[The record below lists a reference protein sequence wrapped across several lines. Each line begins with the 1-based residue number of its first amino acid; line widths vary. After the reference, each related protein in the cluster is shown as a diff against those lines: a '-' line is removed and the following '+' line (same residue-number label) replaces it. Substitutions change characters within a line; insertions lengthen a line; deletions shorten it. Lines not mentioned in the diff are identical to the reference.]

1 MADLLNYV
9 LAMLQNSPLGGIVR
23 NASLVYPVLEA
34 VHILGIALLVGPA
47 FAFDFSVL
55 GFGRRLVSVTT
66 AGRCLLPI
74 SHVGLTVTAAT
85 GIALLSAQAT
95 VIANTGAAPW
105 KFGLL
110 ILAGI
115 NVAVFHGGTYR
126 SVDLWKD
133 LAVTPVAARVGAAV
147 SLVTWTGIIFA
158 GRLLAYT

>member
-1 MADLLNYV
+1 MADLLNSV
-9 LAMLQNSPLGGIVR
+9 LMMLQNSPLGEFVR
-23 NASLVYPVLEA
+23 NASFVYAILEA

-47 FAFDFSVL
+47 FTFDFRVL
-55 GFGRRLVSVTT
+55 GFGHRIVSVTT
-66 AGRCLLPI
+66 AGRCLLPV
-74 SHVGLTVTAAT
+74 SHVGLAVTVIT

-115 NVAVFHGGTYR
+115 NVAVFHRGTYR
-126 SVDLWKD
+126 SVDLWKGI
-133 LAVTPVAARVGAAV
+133 AVIPVAARVGAAV
-147 SLVTWTGIIFA
+147 SLCAWTGIIFA

>member
-1 MADLLNYV
+1 MADLLNSV
-9 LAMLQNSPLGGIVR
+9 LMMLQSSPLGAIVR
-23 NASLVYPVLEA
+23 NAGFVYPILEA

-47 FAFDFSVL
+47 FTFDFRVL
-55 GFGRRLVSVTT
+55 GFARRIVSVST
-66 AGRCLLPI
+66 AGRYLLPV
-74 SHVGLTVTAAT
+74 SHIGLAVTAVT

-95 VIANTGAAPW
+95 VIAITGAAPW

-110 ILAGI
+110 IFAGI
-115 NVAVFHGGTYR
+115 NVAVFHGGAYR

-133 LAVTPVAARVGAAV
+133 LAVTPVAARAGAAV